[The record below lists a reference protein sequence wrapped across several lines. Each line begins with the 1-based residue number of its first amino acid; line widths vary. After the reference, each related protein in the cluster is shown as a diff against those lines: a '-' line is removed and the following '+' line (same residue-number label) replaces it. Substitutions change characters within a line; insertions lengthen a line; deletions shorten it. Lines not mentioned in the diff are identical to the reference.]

1 MLRTFQLATIGQRY
15 LTQSLCY
22 DQVLNISCN
31 LLNMVAV
38 VQFLSRIW
46 LLVAPCTAACPA
58 PLILTISWSLFKL
71 MSSESV
77 MLSKHLTLCH
87 PLLLPLV
94 FPSIRVFTNKSALHI
109 RCPKYWNFS
118 FSISPFSEY
127 SGLISFWVDWSPYCL
142 RDSQESSL
150 APQFKS
156 INFSLLSLLRGPTF
170 IAVHDY
176 WENHLSPFSEKK
188 TGPRRARNGQKR
200 HGRAGRAGPGL
211 PHLPRLTGPPQR
223 QALAARPHA
232 GLFCLVSCPLRECFV
247 HSRFSHMCVKWVKV
261 KQQVIWEFQRYFL
274 SWKVSGQSTY

>member
-38 VQFLSRIW
+38 VQFLSRIR
-46 LLVAPCTAACPA
+46 LLAAPCTAACPA

-127 SGLISFWVDWSPYCL
+127 SGLISFWVD
-142 RDSQESSL
+142 
-150 APQFKS
+150 
-156 INFSLLSLLRGPTF
+156 
-170 IAVHDY
+170 
-176 WENHLSPFSEKK
+176 
-188 TGPRRARNGQKR
+188 
-200 HGRAGRAGPGL
+200 
-211 PHLPRLTGPPQR
+211 
-223 QALAARPHA
+223 
-232 GLFCLVSCPLRECFV
+232 
-247 HSRFSHMCVKWVKV
+247 
-261 KQQVIWEFQRYFL
+261 
-274 SWKVSGQSTY
+274 